1 MIQIPAS
8 KPLQAPLDALWQ
20 APVIIA
26 VILAGE
32 LLAATLALA
41 PGIESGRW
49 VYFGLSSLVI
59 QWISLPT
66 LGALYLIRTP
76 LSRLRPQQVAQAA
89 LAALLI
95 VTGLICLL
103 IQGLTHDVM
112 PIPRNDWMS
121 LWLQFTGI
129 ALAMGILSLVIF
141 QNHWNAR
148 QLAVRA
154 KQAELEA
161 LQARIHPHFLF
172 NTLNTG
178 IALLHQRPEAA
189 EQLLLDLAD
198 LFRAAL
204 AGPPAMKLAEELAL
218 TERYLKIEALRF
230 GKRLRIAWQLPSPLP
245 DIEVPTLSIQTL
257 AENAIRHGVEPSA
270 NGGEVLVR
278 VVTYEDRIE
287 LSVTN
292 DVPSTPLDTSIG
304 HRIGLNAVRSRLDS
318 LTDGKGRLDTDI
330 SDGRHLAT
338 IVMPLIH
345 QRSQTQ
351 ENNL

>member
-1 MIQIPAS
+1 M
-8 KPLQAPLDALWQ
+8 
-20 APVIIA
+20 
-26 VILAGE
+26 AGE
-32 LLAATLALA
+32 LLAAMLALA
-41 PGIESGRW
+41 PGIESDRW
-49 VYFGLSSLVI
+49 VYFGLGSLVI

-76 LSRLRPQQVAQAA
+76 LSKLRPQQVAQVA
-89 LAALLI
+89 LAALLM
-95 VTGLICLL
+95 VTGLICVVIHSLM
-103 IQGLTHDVM
+103 HDVM
-112 PIPRNDWMS
+112 PIPNGGWTS

-129 ALAMGILSLVIF
+129 ALAMGVLSLAVF

-172 NTLNTG
+172 NTINTG
-178 IALLHQRPEAA
+178 IALLHQRPEVA

-204 AGPPAMKLAEELAL
+204 AGPPALKLEDELAL

-230 GKRLRIAWQLPSPLP
+230 GNRLRIAWQLPSPLP

-257 AENAIRHGVEPSA
+257 AENAIRHGVEPSP
-270 NGGEVLVR
+270 NGGEVHVK
-278 VVTYEDRIE
+278 VAVYQDRIE
-287 LSVTN
+287 ISVTN
-292 DVPSTPLDTSIG
+292 DVPTIPLSTSIG
-304 HRIGLNAVRSRLDS
+304 HRIGLNAVRSRLDG
-318 LTDGKGRLDTDI
+318 LTDGGGRLETDI

-338 IVMPLIH
+338 IVMPFIH
-345 QRSQTQ
+345 QRQ
-351 ENNL
+351 EVPVNNP